1 MKIILSFFPDVYL
14 PFFQDMHKMITQNQ
28 PKQQPI
34 ILYST

>member
-1 MKIILSFFPDVYL
+1 MKIILFFSWCL
-14 PFFQDMHKMITQNQ
+14 FAFFQDMHKMITQNQ